1 MRILFHHRIASRDGQ
16 AVHMEEMIA
25 ALRREG
31 HQVVL
36 VGPSQGQDTEFGSEG
51 GWVTAIRQA
60 LPRSV
65 TELLEV
71 AYGTVAA
78 GRLLRALL
86 RHRPD
91 AVYERYNLF
100 SPAGVAVA
108 RLFGLPV
115 LLEVN
120 APLAEERE
128 RHGGLAWRR
137 LARWTERITWRMAHR
152 VLPVTQVL
160 AERVIAAG
168 VAPARIEVIA
178 NGVDPRRFAGV
189 ASARRE
195 RGLDG
200 KLVIGFTGFLRP
212 WHGLLHAVDLVA
224 KLRVEHPAHLLLV
237 GDGPARADVEA
248 RAQALGI
255 AADVTVTG
263 IVGRA
268 GIAPLVASMDIA
280 LQPDVTDYAS
290 PLKLFEYMVLG
301 RAIVAPDTPNLREVL
316 THGQDGL
323 LFRPGDPADFAAA
336 VETLCRDPALR
347 RRLGEGASRTIHRRD
362 FTWDGNARRVIGLV
376 HQIRQGQVLL
386 ADRKPDPENALP

>member
-31 HQVVL
+31 HQVAL

-51 GWVTAIRQA
+51 GWVTAIRRA
-60 LPRSV
+60 LPRAV
-65 TELLEV
+65 TELLEL
-71 AYGTVAA
+71 AYGAVAG
-78 GRLLRALL
+78 GRLMAALL

-100 SPAGVAVA
+100 SPAGVAIA

-128 RHGGLAWRR
+128 KHGGLVWRR
-137 LARWTERITWRMAHR
+137 LARWTERITWRLAHR

-160 AERVIAAG
+160 ADRVIAAG
-168 VAPARIEVIA
+168 VPPRRIEVIA
-178 NGVDPRRFAGV
+178 NGVDPHRFAGI
-189 ASARRE
+189 ASARWA

-224 KLRVEHPAHLLLV
+224 RLRAEHPVHLLLV
-237 GDGPARADVEA
+237 GDGPARAEVEA
-248 RAQALGI
+248 RARALGI

-263 IVGRA
+263 IVGRDA
-268 GIAPLVASMDIA
+268 IAPLVAAMDIA

-301 RAIVAPDTPNLREVL
+301 RAIVAPDTANLREVL
-316 THGQDGL
+316 TDGRDGL
-323 LFRPGDPADFAAA
+323 LFRPGDPASFAAA
-336 VETLCRDPALR
+336 VEALCRDAALR
-347 RRLGEGASRTIHRRD
+347 RRLGEAASRTIHRRD
-362 FTWDGNARRVIGLV
+362 FTWDGNARRVIGLI
-376 HQIRQGQVLL
+376 HQIRQGQALL
-386 ADRKPDPENALP
+386 TCRKPDPESALP